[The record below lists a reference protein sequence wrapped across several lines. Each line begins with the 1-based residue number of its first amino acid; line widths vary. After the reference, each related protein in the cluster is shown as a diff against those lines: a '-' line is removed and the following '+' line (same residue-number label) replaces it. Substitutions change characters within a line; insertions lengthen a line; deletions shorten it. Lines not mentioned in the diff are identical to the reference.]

1 MPELPEVET
10 TKRGVQPH
18 IQQQRITALVVRQA
32 KLRWPVSPELQSLV
46 GETIIGVRRRAK
58 YLLIDTSKGSIM
70 VHLGMSGSLRVIE
83 QGEPPGFH
91 DHVDLELGKIA
102 LRYTDPRRFGC
113 WLFVAPNASHELLS
127 KLGPEPLEED
137 FQREPFAAALRATK
151 RPIKQAIMDNKIVV
165 GVGNIYAN
173 EALFMAKISPVRA
186 ASRVSVKRLDALH
199 DAIRIVLAEAIEQGG
214 TTLKDFVGS
223 DGQPG
228 YFKQSLHVY
237 GRGGLDC
244 VACKQTLKEIRLGG
258 RSTVYCPD
266 CQR

>member
-18 IQQQRITALVVRQA
+18 IEQQRITALVVRQD

-46 GETIIGVRRRAK
+46 GETILNVRRRAK
-58 YLLIDTSKGSIM
+58 YLLIDTAKGSLM

-83 QGEPPGFH
+83 QGEPPSFH

-113 WLFVAPNASHELLS
+113 WLFVAPNSTHKLLS
-127 KLGPEPLEED
+127 ELGPEPLEED
-137 FQREPFAAALRATK
+137 FQREAFAAKLRATK
-151 RPIKQAIMDNKIVV
+151 RPVKQAIMDNRIVV

-173 EALFMAKISPVRA
+173 EALFMANISPVRA
-186 ASRVSVKRLDALH
+186 ANRVSVKRLDDLY
-199 DAIRIVLAEAIEQGG
+199 DAIRVVLAEAIEQGG

-244 VACKQTLKEIRLGG
+244 TKCKQTLKEIRLGG
-258 RSTVYCPD
+258 RSTVYCPN

>member
-10 TKRGVQPH
+10 TRRGIEPH
-18 IQQQRITALVVRQA
+18 IRNKTITNFVVRQP
-32 KLRWPVSPELQSLV
+32 KLRWPIPAELNSLV
-46 GETIIGVRRRAK
+46 GQVVTSVERRAK
-58 YLLIDTSKGSIM
+58 YLLIHTKKGAFL
-70 VHLGMSGSLRVIE
+70 VHLGMSGSLRIVSAA
-83 QGEPPGFH
+83 EPPSFH
-91 DHVDLELGKIA
+91 DHVDLVFGDIQ

-113 WLFVAPNASHELLS
+113 WLYIGPEETHNLLL
-127 KLGPEPLEED
+127 KLGPEPLEES
-137 FQREPFAAALRATK
+137 FQPQRFIAQLRATK

-173 EALFMAKISPVRA
+173 EALFLAKISPIRGA
-186 ASRVSVKRLDALH
+186 HRVSEERLNVLH
-199 DAIRIVLAEAIEQGG
+199 GTIRSVLKKAILQGG

-237 GRGGLDC
+237 GRAGLDC
-244 VACKQTLKEIRLGG
+244 TTCKSPLTELKLGG
-258 RSTVYCPD
+258 RSTVYCKT